1 MTTAAHAGRIGVVR
15 SGLRR
20 LKRERIDLLSALRP
34 KRRLLL
40 VVVVRVA
47 VAVAVGL
54 VVTTDFV
61 LRRGDHM
68 REEKE
73 LGSVFVREIGN
84 KCPFGVEDC
93 QRAVPVRQRIQF
105 ESWRRTLCPEPRMP
119 FCLEVS

>member
-1 MTTAAHAGRIGVVR
+1 MFREYPLRLDPPISSWKPCRKSGLGRSGGWEVVALTTAAHAGRIGGLR

-47 VAVAVGL
+47 VVVGL

-68 REEKE
+68 
-73 LGSVFVREIGN
+73 S
-84 KCPFGVEDC
+84 
-93 QRAVPVRQRIQF
+93 
-105 ESWRRTLCPEPRMP
+105 
-119 FCLEVS
+119 